1 MVCEAVSTGGHTCQ
15 FIFSFPAS
23 LSLSSQAAVEARQT
37 ESPKDV
43 AESGEAVRKGSPRGL
58 LPSWMLRRPP
68 EVAHNKNP
76 LMVAKLLEPTKE
88 CVQECVLP
96 FAPSTK
102 PSGCQQMNWMDDA
115 AA

>member
-1 MVCEAVSTGGHTCQ
+1 MLVHFLLPRLSL
-15 FIFSFPAS
+15 SLS
-23 LSLSSQAAVEARQT
+23 LSLSSQAAAEARQT

-43 AESGEAVRKGSPRGL
+43 ADSGEAVRKGSPRGS

-96 FAPSTK
+96 FAPSAK